1 MSTIPLIRVAYAK
14 SQSLSEARKFKIL
27 RTIELENFHWWES
40 GRDIQK
46 EGKERIKQKSKA
58 GIQIKR
64 SVLRESI
71 LILKFSALETF
82 KNNVNTP
89 SIQYGGKND
98 VKFTGFM
105 FS

>member
-1 MSTIPLIRVAYAK
+1 MSTIPLIRVAYAE

-27 RTIELENFHWWES
+27 RTIKLENSHWWES

-46 EGKERIKQKSKA
+46 EGKERIKQKSL
-58 GIQIKR
+58 